1 VVVASGVAAGAF
13 APRRDEVAR
22 PIATG
27 TRLAATRTASQAV
40 VLPRRAGGAAALRRG
55 GGEVGRRPCGMA
67 RPPAGGLGRPPAG
80 GMAGPPGGGPGRP
93 PLGGTARPPAGV
105 LGRGV
110 CGGLPPGDVP
120 PPGRDAGCPG
130 FALRPLEGVPPPGRG
145 EGRPPGGLPLPRFGG
160 LPPPP
165 DRVGGRRSSPSPSG
179 GAGSRSC
186 RCPGGSGSRRG
197 RLGRTGSSPPP
208 AGRGRVIGEH
218 LAASKINAPKRRKRP
233 WANSHFPLTRLLGSG
248 SKISAMVAESS
259 GESRRRAR
267 DAALDR
273 ILRVRRWIIAAAAA
287 ATAGVAALISAV
299 APGHTLGASGHSA
312 GPSSN
317 SAGTATSNPSPQM
330 PAPAGAS
337 QLGLQGPAQPPSSD
351 AQAPRSAPSSPPSG
365 SSGGASSQSSS
376 APPAVSGGS

>member
-1 VVVASGVAAGAF
+1 MVVASGVAAGAF

-27 TRLAATRTASQAV
+27 TRLAATSTASQAV

-55 GGEVGRRPCGMA
+55 GREVGRRPCGTA
-67 RPPAGGLGRPPAG
+67 RPPAGGL
-80 GMAGPPGGGPGRP
+80 GRP

-110 CGGLPPGDVP
+110 CGGPPPGDVP
-120 PPGRDAGCPG
+120 PPGRDAGRPG
-130 FALRPLEGVPPPGRG
+130 CALRPLDGVPPPGRG

-160 LPPPP
+160 PPPSP
-165 DRVGGRRSSPSPSG
+165 NRVGGRRSSPSPSG

-186 RCPGGSGSRRG
+186 RCPGGSGSRRE

-248 SKISAMVAESS
+248 SKIPAMVAESS

-312 GPSSN
+312 GSSSN